1 MVLHRLDKNGIDLCL
16 FMKLFALIL
25 TLVALAPLVT
35 GCSFAITPLIFLIDN
50 NEIGSGHEASYAGR
64 KEENRRWGNA
74 FGVAYSLSI
83 FFALISGMPLRADY
97 AVLFKG
103 IY

>member
-1 MVLHRLDKNGIDLCL
+1 MVLHKLDKNGIDLCL

-25 TLVALAPLVT
+25 TLVALAPFVT

-64 KEENRRWGNA
+64 KEENRHKTA
-74 FGVAYSLSI
+74 E
-83 FFALISGMPLRADY
+83 FASVGEMPSELHT
-97 AVLFKG
+97 L
-103 IY
+103 

>member
-1 MVLHRLDKNGIDLCL
+1 MVLHKLDKNGIDLCL

-35 GCSFAITPLIFLIDN
+35 GCSFAIAHLIFLIDN

-64 KEENRRWGNA
+64 KEENRHKTA
-74 FGVAYSLSI
+74 E
-83 FFALISGMPLRADY
+83 FASVGETPSELHTL
-97 AVLFKG
+97 
-103 IY
+103 

>member
-1 MVLHRLDKNGIDLCL
+1 MVLHKLDKNGINLCL

-25 TLVALAPLVT
+25 TLVALAPFVT

-64 KEENRRWGNA
+64 KEENRHKTA
-74 FGVAYSLSI
+74 E
-83 FFALISGMPLRADY
+83 FASVGETPSELHTL
-97 AVLFKG
+97 
-103 IY
+103 

>member
-1 MVLHRLDKNGIDLCL
+1 MVLHKLDKNGIDLCL

-64 KEENRRWGNA
+64 KEENRHKTAEFVSVGETP
-74 FGVAYSLSI
+74 SELHT
-83 FFALISGMPLRADY
+83 L
-97 AVLFKG
+97 
-103 IY
+103 

>member
-1 MVLHRLDKNGIDLCL
+1 MVLHKLDKNGIDLYL

-64 KEENRRWGNA
+64 KEENRHKTA
-74 FGVAYSLSI
+74 E
-83 FFALISGMPLRADY
+83 FASVGETPSELHTL
-97 AVLFKG
+97 
-103 IY
+103 

>member
-1 MVLHRLDKNGIDLCL
+1 MVLHKLDKNGIDLCL

-64 KEENRRWGNA
+64 KEENRYKTA
-74 FGVAYSLSI
+74 E
-83 FFALISGMPLRADY
+83 FASVGETPSELHTL
-97 AVLFKG
+97 
-103 IY
+103 

>member
-1 MVLHRLDKNGIDLCL
+1 MVLHKLDKNGIDLCL

-35 GCSFAITPLIFLIDN
+35 GCSFVITPLIFLIDN

-64 KEENRRWGNA
+64 KEENRHKTA
-74 FGVAYSLSI
+74 E
-83 FFALISGMPLRADY
+83 FASVGETPSELHTL
-97 AVLFKG
+97 
-103 IY
+103 

>member
-1 MVLHRLDKNGIDLCL
+1 MVLHKQDKNGIDLCL

-25 TLVALAPLVT
+25 TLVALAPFVT

-64 KEENRRWGNA
+64 KEENRHKTA
-74 FGVAYSLSI
+74 E
-83 FFALISGMPLRADY
+83 FASVGETPSELHTL
-97 AVLFKG
+97 
-103 IY
+103 

>member
-1 MVLHRLDKNGIDLCL
+1 MVLHKLDKNGIDLCL

-25 TLVALAPLVT
+25 TLVALAPFVT

-64 KEENRRWGNA
+64 KEENRHKTA
-74 FGVAYSLSI
+74 E
-83 FFALISGMPLRADY
+83 FASVGETPSGLHT
-97 AVLFKG
+97 L
-103 IY
+103 

>member
-1 MVLHRLDKNGIDLCL
+1 MVLHKLDKNGIDLCL

-25 TLVALAPLVT
+25 TLVALAPFVT

-64 KEENRRWGNA
+64 KEENRHKTA
-74 FGVAYSLSI
+74 E
-83 FFALISGMPLRADY
+83 FASVGETPSELHTL
-97 AVLFKG
+97 
-103 IY
+103 

>member
-1 MVLHRLDKNGIDLCL
+1 MVLHKLDKNGIDLCL

-25 TLVALAPLVT
+25 TLVALAPFVT

-64 KEENRRWGNA
+64 KEENRHRKLHA
-74 FGVAYSLSI
+74 E
-83 FFALISGMPLRADY
+83 FASVGETPSELHTL
-97 AVLFKG
+97 
-103 IY
+103 

>member
-1 MVLHRLDKNGIDLCL
+1 MVLHKLDKNGIDLCL

-64 KEENRRWGNA
+64 KEENRHKTPE
-74 FGVAYSLSI
+74 
-83 FFALISGMPLRADY
+83 FASVGETPSELHTL
-97 AVLFKG
+97 
-103 IY
+103 

>member
-1 MVLHRLDKNGIDLCL
+1 MVLHKLDKNGIDLCL

-25 TLVALAPLVT
+25 TLVALAPFVT

-64 KEENRRWGNA
+64 KEENRHKTA
-74 FGVAYSLSI
+74 E
-83 FFALISGMPLRADY
+83 FASVGETPSELHT
-97 AVLFKG
+97 F
-103 IY
+103 

>member
-1 MVLHRLDKNGIDLCL
+1 MVLHKLDKNGIDLCL

-25 TLVALAPLVT
+25 TLVALAPFVT

-64 KEENRRWGNA
+64 KEENRHKTA
-74 FGVAYSLSI
+74 E
-83 FFALISGMPLRADY
+83 FASVVETPSELHTL
-97 AVLFKG
+97 
-103 IY
+103 